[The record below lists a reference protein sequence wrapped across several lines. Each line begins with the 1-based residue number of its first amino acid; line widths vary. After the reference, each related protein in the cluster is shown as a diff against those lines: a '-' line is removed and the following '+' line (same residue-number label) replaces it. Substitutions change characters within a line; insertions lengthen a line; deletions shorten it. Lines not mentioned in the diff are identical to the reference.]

1 MSSRKRNTLIM
12 MIISLVLGVAVIISL
27 VLLILQRTGLE
38 TITINP
44 TFADTELDVNMD
56 YIISVNTDPSG
67 ANIAKFDYE
76 SDSTAVTFEYKD
88 DGIALLHTSGEGAV
102 TVYVKSGKIES
113 NKLTFNIVDKAAQAA
128 AAAAQAQAE
137 AEAAAAAEAE
147 AAAAAEAEAAAAAQV
162 RYIKCIKD
170 NVNIRSSASTDG
182 DVLGK
187 AKLND
192 TFEVINDD
200 GSWTE
205 FKYGDKSGFMR
216 NDMIEMLPEG
226 ETPSVTP
233 PQESTQETEKKEE
246 TKKEETKKEE
256 TKKEEQT
263 TEQTAEQKAAEEAK
277 KAEET
282 KKAQE
287 EELKKQQE
295 ALLAAAQAQPAVAT
309 GKMPDKGAWSY
320 QGVTFT
326 ANQVA
331 HFHALWDYTGDA
343 AEMATHHSA
352 AELQKVCEVDGVH

>member
-192 TFEVINDD
+192 TFEVINDG

-246 TKKEETKKEE
+246 TKKEEQT
-256 TKKEEQT
+256 TEQT
-263 TEQTAEQKAAEEAK
+263 AEQTAEQKAAEEAK
-277 KAEET
+277 KAEEAA

-295 ALLAAAQAQPAVAT
+295 AAAAALAAQQAVQAAGTVINCKDGKCLVTPDQLKKIHAT
-309 GKMPDKGAWSY
+309 
-320 QGVTFT
+320 
-326 ANQVA
+326 
-331 HFHALWDYTGDA
+331 WDFAGDA
-343 AEMATHHSA
+343 VEQAGHHTIS
-352 AELQKVCEVDGVH
+352 ELEAVIGSVTRM

>member
-12 MIISLVLGVAVIISL
+12 MIISLVLGVAVIVSL

-38 TITINP
+38 SITINP
-44 TFADTELDVNMD
+44 TFADTELDINMD

-67 ANIAKFDYE
+67 ANISKFEYE

-128 AAAAQAQAE
+128 AEAAAAQAE

-147 AAAAAEAEAAAAAQV
+147 AAAAAAEAEAAAQV

-233 PQESTQETEKKEE
+233 PQDNSSETEKKEE
-246 TKKEETKKEE
+246 TKKEEQT
-256 TKKEEQT
+256 TEQT
-263 TEQTAEQKAAEEAK
+263 SEQTAEQKAAEEAK
-277 KAEET
+277 KAEEAA

-295 ALLAAAQAQPAVAT
+295 AAAAALAAQQAMQAAGTVINCKDGKCLVTPAQLDKIHAT
-309 GKMPDKGAWSY
+309 
-320 QGVTFT
+320 
-326 ANQVA
+326 
-331 HFHALWDYTGDA
+331 WDFAGDA
-343 AEMATHHSA
+343 VEQAGHHTIS
-352 AELQKVCEVDGVH
+352 ELEAVIGSVTRM

>member
-1 MSSRKRNTLIM
+1 M

-38 TITINP
+38 SITINP

-67 ANIAKFDYE
+67 ANISKFDYE

-128 AAAAQAQAE
+128 AEAAQAQAE

-226 ETPSVTP
+226 ETPSVTS
-233 PQESTQETEKKEE
+233 PQESTQETE
-246 TKKEETKKEE
+246 KKEE

-277 KAEET
+277 KAEEEA

-295 ALLAAAQAQPAVAT
+295 AAAAALAAQQAMQAAGTVINCKDGKCLVTSAQLEKIHAT
-309 GKMPDKGAWSY
+309 
-320 QGVTFT
+320 
-326 ANQVA
+326 
-331 HFHALWDYTGDA
+331 WDFAGDA
-343 AEMATHHSA
+343 VEQAGHHTIS
-352 AELQKVCEVDGVH
+352 ELEAVIGSVTRM

>member
-44 TFADTELDVNMD
+44 SFADTELDVNMD

-147 AAAAAEAEAAAAAQV
+147 AAAAAAEAEAAAAAQV

-226 ETPSVTP
+226 ETPSVTS

-246 TKKEETKKEE
+246 TKKEE
-256 TKKEEQT
+256 
-263 TEQTAEQKAAEEAK
+263 QTAEQKAAEEAK
-277 KAEET
+277 KAGEA
-282 KKAQE
+282 KKAE
-287 EELKKQQE
+287 EAKKQQEAE
-295 ALLAAAQAQPAVAT
+295 ALLAAAQAQVAT
-309 GKMPDKGAWSY
+309 GKLPDKGAWSY

-331 HFHALWDYTGDA
+331 HFHSLWDYTGDA
-343 AEMATHHSA
+343 AEMVTHHSA
-352 AELQKVCEVDGVH
+352 AELQQVCKVDGVN

>member
-256 TKKEEQT
+256 QT

-277 KAEET
+277 KAEED

-295 ALLAAAQAQPAVAT
+295 AAAAALAAQPAVAT

-331 HFHALWDYTGDA
+331 HFHSLWDYTGDA

>member
-1 MSSRKRNTLIM
+1 M

-44 TFADTELDVNMD
+44 SFADTELDVNMD

-128 AAAAQAQAE
+128 AEAAQAQ
-137 AEAAAAAEAE
+137 AEAE

-246 TKKEETKKEE
+246 TKKEEQT
-256 TKKEEQT
+256 TEQT
-263 TEQTAEQKAAEEAK
+263 AEQTAEQKAAEEAK
-277 KAEET
+277 KAEEEA

-295 ALLAAAQAQPAVAT
+295 ALLAAAAAQPAVAT

>member
-44 TFADTELDVNMD
+44 SFADTELDVNMD

-128 AAAAQAQAE
+128 AEAAQAQAE

-162 RYIKCIKD
+162 RYIKCIED

-226 ETPSVTP
+226 ETPSVTS

-263 TEQTAEQKAAEEAK
+263 TEQTAEQKTAEEAK
-277 KAEET
+277 KAEEAA
-282 KKAQE
+282 KKEAEAQQKALE
-287 EELKKQQE
+287 EQAAQIAATQAAGVTINCADGPHTFKPDQANFIKSFWSYTGAWEEMAHKHTYEEL
-295 ALLAAAQAQPAVAT
+295 LA
-309 GKMPDKGAWSY
+309 
-320 QGVTFT
+320 
-326 ANQVA
+326 
-331 HFHALWDYTGDA
+331 
-343 AEMATHHSA
+343 
-352 AELQKVCEVDGVH
+352 VCEVEGHIPR

>member
-44 TFADTELDVNMD
+44 SFADTELDVNMD

-128 AAAAQAQAE
+128 AEAAQAQAE

-256 TKKEEQT
+256 
-263 TEQTAEQKAAEEAK
+263 QTAEQKAAEEAK
-277 KAEET
+277 KAEED

-295 ALLAAAQAQPAVAT
+295 ALLAAAQAQVAT
-309 GKMPDKGAWSY
+309 GKLPDKGAWSY

-331 HFHALWDYTGDA
+331 HFHSLWDYTGDA
-343 AEMATHHSA
+343 AEMVTHHSA
-352 AELQKVCEVDGVH
+352 AELQTVCEVDGVH

>member
-1 MSSRKRNTLIM
+1 M

-44 TFADTELDVNMD
+44 SFADTELDVNMD

-128 AAAAQAQAE
+128 AEAAQAQAE

-246 TKKEETKKEE
+246 TKKEE
-256 TKKEEQT
+256 QT
-263 TEQTAEQKAAEEAK
+263 TEQTAEQKAAEEA
-277 KAEET
+277 

-295 ALLAAAQAQPAVAT
+295 ALLAAAAAQPAVAT

>member
-1 MSSRKRNTLIM
+1 M

-44 TFADTELDVNMD
+44 SFADTELDVNMD

-226 ETPSVTP
+226 ETPSVTS
-233 PQESTQETEKKEE
+233 PQESTQETE
-246 TKKEETKKEE
+246 KKEETKKEE

-277 KAEET
+277 KAEED

-295 ALLAAAQAQPAVAT
+295 ALPAATAASQPATEVVAPPVVAD
-309 GKMPDKGAWSY
+309 GRLPDKGAWSY

-331 HFHALWDYTGDA
+331 HLHALWDYTGDA
-343 AEMATHHSA
+343 AEMVTHHSA
-352 AELQKVCEVDGVH
+352 AELQTVCEVDGVN

>member
-1 MSSRKRNTLIM
+1 M
-12 MIISLVLGVAVIISL
+12 MIISLVLGVAVIVSL

-38 TITINP
+38 SITINP
-44 TFADTELDVNMD
+44 TFADTELDINMD

-67 ANIAKFDYE
+67 ANISKFEYE

-128 AAAAQAQAE
+128 AEAAAAQAE

-147 AAAAAEAEAAAAAQV
+147 AAAAAAEAEAAAQV

-233 PQESTQETEKKEE
+233 PQDNSSETE
-246 TKKEETKKEE
+246 KKEE

-263 TEQTAEQKAAEEAK
+263 TEQTSEQTAEQKAA
-277 KAEET
+277 
-282 KKAQE
+282 

-295 ALLAAAQAQPAVAT
+295 ALLAAAAAQPVAAT
-309 GKMPDKGAWSY
+309 GKMPDSGAWVY

-352 AELQKVCEVDGVH
+352 GELQKVCEVDGIK

>member
-44 TFADTELDVNMD
+44 SFADTELDVNMD

-246 TKKEETKKEE
+246 TKKEE
-256 TKKEEQT
+256 
-263 TEQTAEQKAAEEAK
+263 QTAEQKAAEEAK
-277 KAEET
+277 KAEED

>member
-44 TFADTELDVNMD
+44 SFADTELDVNMD

-128 AAAAQAQAE
+128 AEAAQAQAQAE

-246 TKKEETKKEE
+246 TKKEE
-256 TKKEEQT
+256 
-263 TEQTAEQKAAEEAK
+263 QTAEQKATEEAK
-277 KAEET
+277 KAEE
-282 KKAQE
+282 A
-287 EELKKQQE
+287 KKQQE

-309 GKMPDKGAWSY
+309 GKMPDKGAWAY

-352 AELQKVCEVDGVH
+352 AELQQVCKVDGVN

>member
-44 TFADTELDVNMD
+44 SFADTELDVNMD

-246 TKKEETKKEE
+246 TKK
-256 TKKEEQT
+256 
-263 TEQTAEQKAAEEAK
+263 
-277 KAEET
+277 
-282 KKAQE
+282 
-287 EELKKQQE
+287 QQE
-295 ALLAAAQAQPAVAT
+295 ATAAALAAQQAVQAAGTVINCKDGKCLVTPAQLDKIHAT
-309 GKMPDKGAWSY
+309 
-320 QGVTFT
+320 
-326 ANQVA
+326 
-331 HFHALWDYTGDA
+331 WDFAGDA
-343 AEMATHHSA
+343 VEQAGHHTIS
-352 AELQKVCEVDGVH
+352 ELEAVIGSVTRM

>member
-246 TKKEETKKEE
+246 TKK
-256 TKKEEQT
+256 
-263 TEQTAEQKAAEEAK
+263 AEEEA
-277 KAEET
+277 

-295 ALLAAAQAQPAVAT
+295 AAAAALAAQPAVAT
-309 GKMPDKGAWSY
+309 GKMPDKGAWAY

-331 HFHALWDYTGDA
+331 HFHALWDYTGDG
-343 AEMATHHSA
+343 AEMVTHHSA
-352 AELQKVCEVDGVH
+352 AELQQVCKVDGVN

>member
-1 MSSRKRNTLIM
+1 M

-44 TFADTELDVNMD
+44 SFADTELDVNMD

-128 AAAAQAQAE
+128 AEAAQAQAE

-246 TKKEETKKEE
+246 TKKEEQT
-256 TKKEEQT
+256 TEQT
-263 TEQTAEQKAAEEAK
+263 AEQTAEQKAAEEAK
-277 KAEET
+277 KAEEEA

-295 ALLAAAQAQPAVAT
+295 ALLAAAAAQPAVAT

>member
-1 MSSRKRNTLIM
+1 M

-44 TFADTELDVNMD
+44 SFADTELDVNMD

-128 AAAAQAQAE
+128 AEAAQAQAE

-226 ETPSVTP
+226 ETPSVTS
-233 PQESTQETEKKEE
+233 PQESTQETE
-246 TKKEETKKEE
+246 KKEETKKEE

-277 KAEET
+277 KAEEAA
-282 KKAQE
+282 KKEAEAQQKALE
-287 EELKKQQE
+287 EQAAQNAATQAAAAAAGATINCADGPHTFRTDQANFIKGFWSYTGAWEEMAHKHTYEEL
-295 ALLAAAQAQPAVAT
+295 LA
-309 GKMPDKGAWSY
+309 
-320 QGVTFT
+320 
-326 ANQVA
+326 
-331 HFHALWDYTGDA
+331 
-343 AEMATHHSA
+343 
-352 AELQKVCEVDGVH
+352 VCEVEGHIPR

>member
-44 TFADTELDVNMD
+44 SFADTELDVNMD

-226 ETPSVTP
+226 ETPSVTS
-233 PQESTQETEKKEE
+233 PQESTQETE
-246 TKKEETKKEE
+246 KKEETKKEE

-277 KAEET
+277 KAEEAA
-282 KKAQE
+282 KKEAEAQQKALE
-287 EELKKQQE
+287 EQAAQNAATQAAAAAAGVTINCADGPHTFRTDQANFIKSFWSYTGAWEEMAHKHTYDE
-295 ALLAAAQAQPAVAT
+295 LLA
-309 GKMPDKGAWSY
+309 
-320 QGVTFT
+320 
-326 ANQVA
+326 
-331 HFHALWDYTGDA
+331 
-343 AEMATHHSA
+343 
-352 AELQKVCEVDGVH
+352 VCEVEGHIPR

>member
-1 MSSRKRNTLIM
+1 M

-44 TFADTELDVNMD
+44 SFADTELDVNMD

-128 AAAAQAQAE
+128 AEAAQAQAE

-246 TKKEETKKEE
+246 TKKEE
-256 TKKEEQT
+256 
-263 TEQTAEQKAAEEAK
+263 QTAEQKAAEEAK
-277 KAEET
+277 KAEED

>member
-1 MSSRKRNTLIM
+1 MSSRKRITLIM

-44 TFADTELDVNMD
+44 SFADTELDVNMD

-256 TKKEEQT
+256 QT

-277 KAEET
+277 KAEED

-295 ALLAAAQAQPAVAT
+295 ALLAAAQAQVAT
-309 GKMPDKGAWSY
+309 GKLPDKGAWSY

-331 HFHALWDYTGDA
+331 HFHSLWDYTGDA

>member
-38 TITINP
+38 SITINP

-67 ANIAKFDYE
+67 ANISKFDYE

-226 ETPSVTP
+226 ETPSVTS
-233 PQESTQETEKKEE
+233 PQESTQETE
-246 TKKEETKKEE
+246 KKEE

-277 KAEET
+277 KAEEAA
-282 KKAQE
+282 KKEAEAQQKALE
-287 EELKKQQE
+287 EQAAQIAATQAAGVTINCADGPHTFKPDQANFIKSFWSYTGAWEEMAHKHTYDE
-295 ALLAAAQAQPAVAT
+295 LLA
-309 GKMPDKGAWSY
+309 
-320 QGVTFT
+320 
-326 ANQVA
+326 
-331 HFHALWDYTGDA
+331 
-343 AEMATHHSA
+343 
-352 AELQKVCEVDGVH
+352 VCEVEGHIPR

>member
-44 TFADTELDVNMD
+44 SFADTELDVNMD

-128 AAAAQAQAE
+128 AEAAQAQAE

-226 ETPSVTP
+226 ETPSVTS
-233 PQESTQETEKKEE
+233 PQESTQETE
-246 TKKEETKKEE
+246 KKEETKKEE

-277 KAEET
+277 KAEEAA
-282 KKAQE
+282 KKEAEAQQKALE
-287 EELKKQQE
+287 EQAAQNAATQAAAAAAGATINCADGPHTFRTDQANFIKGFWSYTGAWEEMAHKHTYEEL
-295 ALLAAAQAQPAVAT
+295 LA
-309 GKMPDKGAWSY
+309 
-320 QGVTFT
+320 
-326 ANQVA
+326 
-331 HFHALWDYTGDA
+331 
-343 AEMATHHSA
+343 
-352 AELQKVCEVDGVH
+352 VCEVEGHIPR

>member
-1 MSSRKRNTLIM
+1 M

-44 TFADTELDVNMD
+44 SFADTELDVNMD

-128 AAAAQAQAE
+128 AEAAQAQAQAE

-246 TKKEETKKEE
+246 TKKEETKK
-256 TKKEEQT
+256 
-263 TEQTAEQKAAEEAK
+263 AEEAK
-277 KAEET
+277 K
-282 KKAQE
+282 
-287 EELKKQQE
+287 QQE
-295 ALLAAAQAQPAVAT
+295 TLPAATAASQPATEVVAPPVVAD
-309 GKMPDKGAWSY
+309 GRLPDIGAWSY

-331 HFHALWDYTGDA
+331 HFHKLWDYTGDA
-343 AEMATHHSA
+343 AEMVTHHSA
-352 AELQKVCEVDGVH
+352 AELQQVCKVDGVN

>member
-1 MSSRKRNTLIM
+1 M

-147 AAAAAEAEAAAAAQV
+147 AAAAAAEAEAAAAAQV

-226 ETPSVTP
+226 ETPSVTS

-246 TKKEETKKEE
+246 TKKEEQT
-256 TKKEEQT
+256 TEQT
-263 TEQTAEQKAAEEAK
+263 AEQTAEQKAAEEAK
-277 KAEET
+277 KAEEAA

-295 ALLAAAQAQPAVAT
+295 AAAAALAAQQAMQAAGTVINCKDGKCLVTPAQLDKIHAT
-309 GKMPDKGAWSY
+309 
-320 QGVTFT
+320 
-326 ANQVA
+326 
-331 HFHALWDYTGDA
+331 WDFAGDA
-343 AEMATHHSA
+343 VEQAGHHTIS
-352 AELQKVCEVDGVH
+352 ELEAVIGSVTRM

>member
-1 MSSRKRNTLIM
+1 M

-226 ETPSVTP
+226 ETPSVTS

-277 KAEET
+277 K
-282 KKAQE
+282 
-287 EELKKQQE
+287 QQE
-295 ALLAAAQAQPAVAT
+295 ALPTATAASQPATEVVAPPVVAD
-309 GKMPDKGAWSY
+309 GRMPDKGAWSY

>member
-1 MSSRKRNTLIM
+1 MSSRKRITLIM

-44 TFADTELDVNMD
+44 SFADTELDVNMD

-256 TKKEEQT
+256 QT

-277 KAEET
+277 KAEED

-309 GKMPDKGAWSY
+309 GKMPDKGAWAY

>member
-1 MSSRKRNTLIM
+1 M

-44 TFADTELDVNMD
+44 SFADTELDVNMD

-233 PQESTQETEKKEE
+233 PQESNQETEKKEE
-246 TKKEETKKEE
+246 TKK
-256 TKKEEQT
+256 
-263 TEQTAEQKAAEEAK
+263 AEEA
-277 KAEET
+277 

-295 ALLAAAQAQPAVAT
+295 AAAAALAAQPAVAT

-352 AELQKVCEVDGVH
+352 AELQRVCEVDGVN

>member
-44 TFADTELDVNMD
+44 SFADTELDVNMD

-147 AAAAAEAEAAAAAQV
+147 AAAAAAEAEAAAAAQV

-226 ETPSVTP
+226 ETPSVTS
-233 PQESTQETEKKEE
+233 PQESTQETE
-246 TKKEETKKEE
+246 KKEETKKEE

-277 KAEET
+277 KAEED

-295 ALLAAAQAQPAVAT
+295 ALLAAAQVAT
-309 GKMPDKGAWSY
+309 GKMPDKGAWTY

-331 HFHALWDYTGDA
+331 HFHKLWDYTGDA
-343 AEMATHHSA
+343 AEMVTHHSA
-352 AELQKVCEVDGVH
+352 AELQTVCEVDGVH

>member
-256 TKKEEQT
+256 QT

-277 KAEET
+277 KAEED

-295 ALLAAAQAQPAVAT
+295 ALLAAAQAQVAT
-309 GKMPDKGAWSY
+309 GKLPDKGAWSY

-331 HFHALWDYTGDA
+331 HFHKLWDYTGDA
-343 AEMATHHSA
+343 AEMVTHHSA
-352 AELQKVCEVDGVH
+352 AELQTVCEVDGVH

>member
-1 MSSRKRNTLIM
+1 M

-44 TFADTELDVNMD
+44 SFADTELDVNMD

-246 TKKEETKKEE
+246 TKKEE
-256 TKKEEQT
+256 
-263 TEQTAEQKAAEEAK
+263 QTAEQKAAEEAK
-277 KAEET
+277 KAEEEA

-295 ALLAAAQAQPAVAT
+295 AAAAALAAQPAVAT

-352 AELQKVCEVDGVH
+352 AELQKVCEVDGVN